1 MEEIE
6 NFKIETL
13 RCKEEEFQV
22 LQDIWWQLT
31 LSSLQA
37 VKKGAWDGKEVIF
50 CSFMLLYVF
59 QNYSVKWKKWVRIH
73 PDLWMQSN

>member
-1 MEEIE
+1 MEGTE

-13 RCKEEEFQV
+13 RHKEEDFQV

-37 VKKGAWDGKEVIF
+37 VKKGVWDGK
-50 CSFMLLYVF
+50 
-59 QNYSVKWKKWVRIH
+59 K
-73 PDLWMQSN
+73 